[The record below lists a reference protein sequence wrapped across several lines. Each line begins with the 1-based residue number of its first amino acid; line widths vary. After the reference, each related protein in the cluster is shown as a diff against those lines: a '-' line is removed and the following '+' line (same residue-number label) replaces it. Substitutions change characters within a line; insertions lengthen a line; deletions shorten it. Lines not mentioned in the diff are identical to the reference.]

1 MAKPS
6 RTSLVAAATTWDAAL
21 VAADLASAP
30 ELVKVCDPRGRT
42 ALHRACAV
50 KPGVVPNS
58 PSRTGS
64 GPLQRFW
71 KPVRIARVRRLPKEM
86 IDRLEHLKS
95 GMQARR
101 A

>member
-50 KPGVVPNS
+50 KPGCNTQLAEPNGI
-58 PSRTGS
+58 RTVTTLLEAGADC
-64 GPLQRFW
+64 
-71 KPVRIARVRRLPKEM
+71 ARKTLAQGN
-86 IDRLEHLKS
+86 D
-95 GMQARR
+95 
-101 A
+101 